1 MNKIELYKSPS
12 GETQIQVRFEKE
24 SVWLSLNQI
33 SELFGRDKSVIS
45 RHLNN
50 IFKTEELHRDSVV
63 AKNATTASDGKI
75 YQVDYYNLDA
85 IISVGYRV
93 NSKHGTQFRIWATQR
108 LKEYLI
114 QGYSINKK
122 RLDELNQVIQ
132 LIEKS
137 EESQLTDESK
147 GLLNILKNYTKSF
160 ILLNQ
165 YDTQSLDLKELNENI
180 TYEIQ
185 YQEAVEG
192 IKQLK
197 LELIDKKEATELFGK
212 EKDNSFTGILKSIVQ
227 TFDGKY
233 FYPTIE
239 EQASNLFYFVIKGHP
254 FIDGNKRI
262 GAFLFVWFL
271 EKNKHLLNQEGKIK
285 INDNA
290 LTAIALLVAQSNPN
304 EKDIMIKLI
313 CNLIR

>member
-1 MNKIELYKSPS
+1 ML
-12 GETQIQVRFEKE
+12 
-24 SVWLSLNQI
+24 
-33 SELFGRDKSVIS
+33 GR
-45 RHLNN
+45 
-50 IFKTEELHRDSVV
+50 LH
-63 AKNATTASDGKI
+63 
-75 YQVDYYNLDA
+75 
-85 IISVGYRV
+85 
-93 NSKHGTQFRIWATQR
+93 SKHGTQFRIWATQR

-185 YQEAVEG
+185 YQEAIEG

-271 EKNKHLLNQEGKIK
+271 EKNKHLLNQ
-285 INDNA
+285 
-290 LTAIALLVAQSNPN
+290 
-304 EKDIMIKLI
+304 
-313 CNLIR
+313 

>member
-33 SELFGRDKSVIS
+33 SELFGRYKSVIS

-85 IISVGYRV
+85 IISVGCRV
-93 NSKHGTQFRIWATQR
+93 NSKHGTQFRIWATRR

-185 YQEAVEG
+185 YQEAIEG

-271 EKNKHLLNQEGKIK
+271 EKNKHLLNQ
-285 INDNA
+285 
-290 LTAIALLVAQSNPN
+290 
-304 EKDIMIKLI
+304 
-313 CNLIR
+313 